1 MLVVIHMV
9 RGLES
14 AQRIESLLRNEGLF
28 VRIRPVYKA
37 LSDEENYFEIK
48 VLASE
53 LDEARDLLMEGG
65 LI

>member
-9 RGLES
+9 RGLDS
-14 AQRIESLLRNEGLF
+14 AQRVEQRLKDEGFF

-37 LSDEENYFEIK
+37 LSEHENYFEIK

-53 LDEARDLLMEGG
+53 LEEARETLIESG

>member
-9 RGLES
+9 RGLER
-14 AQRIESLLRNEGLF
+14 AQHIESLLQREGLF

-37 LSDEENYFEIK
+37 LDEAENYFEIK

-53 LDEARDLLMEGG
+53 MDEARELLMDSG

>member
-28 VRIRPVYKA
+28 VRIRSVYKA

-53 LDEARDLLMEGG
+53 LDEARDLLMAGG

>member
-9 RGLES
+9 RGLTS
-14 AQRIESLLRNEGLF
+14 AQRIESLLQSEGLF

-37 LSDEENYFEIK
+37 LNDEENYFEIK

>member
-9 RGLES
+9 RGLER
-14 AQRIESLLRNEGLF
+14 AQRIESLLQKEGLF

-37 LSDEENYFEIK
+37 VDEAENYFEIK

-53 LDEARDLLMEGG
+53 MDEARELLMNGG